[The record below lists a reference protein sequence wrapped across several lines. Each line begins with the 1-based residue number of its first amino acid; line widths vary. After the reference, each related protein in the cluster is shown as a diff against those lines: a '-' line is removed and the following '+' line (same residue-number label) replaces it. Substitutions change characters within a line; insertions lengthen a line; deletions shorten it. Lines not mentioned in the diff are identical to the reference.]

1 MGKKEK
7 HETENKKIEKTTTA
21 VSIGEYNSQE
31 TEEIQEEP
39 SGIKTN
45 NTLASLDAILREV
58 QSSQRNWPQQALS
71 AILSRWKQM
80 PRGGWPKVTRYY
92 CDKFQTEISETL
104 FKKTAKE
111 ILRNQ
116 AGNPT
121 EVRNFNL
128 KDGRKR
134 LKVLD
139 DTFKTCSLKD
149 IAFKGRVKDNFTNVW
164 KELAT
169 KKIEDVHP
177 TRKISSLKTDLKL
190 INTLN

>member
-7 HETENKKIEKTTTA
+7 HETENKKIEKITTA
-21 VSIGEYNSQE
+21 VSIGENNSQE
-31 TEEIQEEP
+31 TEKIQEEP

-80 PRGGWPKVTRYY
+80 PRGGWPKVARYY

-104 FKKTAKE
+104 FKITAKE

-121 EVRNFNL
+121 GVRKFNQ
-128 KDGRKR
+128 KRRKEETQSPR
-134 LKVLD
+134 CHLQNLL
-139 DTFKTCSLKD
+139 S
-149 IAFKGRVKDNFTNVW
+149 
-164 KELAT
+164 
-169 KKIEDVHP
+169 
-177 TRKISSLKTDLKL
+177 
-190 INTLN
+190 